1 MVRGKTILY
10 IAIALV
16 IAFILLSSFT
26 TVWEARADGINVA
39 VIDENGN
46 TVRFVKNR
54 YGVYVPSSSIL
65 AININPVKIK
75 GFIINGEATG
85 TVYGSAD
92 GIRME
97 IAVFFEV
104 YKSVNGRM
112 GKKLYT
118 WLTSHAV
125 SMSTSGSSGGCR
137 YPKNDPYLYGSYTR
151 INDTIRF
158 RIRVD
163 GYYVP
168 IYNVIREKAR
178 ENLPVIVKIYYEV
191 KVWKLENIYGTAYFR
206 ILHDTYTMKRSDP
219 IMILVENPVSTGGEL
234 LVNETIT
241 ITP

>member
-16 IAFILLSSFT
+16 IAFILLSYFGST
-26 TVWEARADGINVA
+26 WEARAGEMGIA

-46 TVRFVKNR
+46 TVPLVKNE
-54 YGVYVPSSSIL
+54 YGVYVPRKSFL

-85 TVYGSAD
+85 TVYGEAD

-104 YKSVNGRM
+104 YKAINGRM

-118 WLTSHAV
+118 WLISYAV
-125 SMSTSGSSGGCR
+125 SMNTGGKSGGCW

-234 LVNETIT
+234 IVNETIT